1 MDREKIGNVK
11 SKAQNS
17 VHFPGVEFS
26 NDWNEYVWKSTWS
39 NSRGSITVIL
49 LYCRSTTSFDVE
61 VFHRSLIV

>member
-26 NDWNEYVWKSTWS
+26 NDWNEYV
-39 NSRGSITVIL
+39 
-49 LYCRSTTSFDVE
+49 
-61 VFHRSLIV
+61 